1 MNNWTPRDLKQRL
14 IVSAALPYDDKNE
27 IDVLLQD
34 CTDYQGIA
42 VLPTFVKG
50 IRSKIPVGGSC
61 RLVGLVGYPSGGVT
75 CNTKVTEIRQLVYQG
90 CDAFNVVTNTASV
103 LSADWDE
110 VECDLI
116 SVVKSAAAR
125 PVTITIEAAYLN
137 EDQIKELV
145 RIGVECGVEAIS
157 TTSGWLPKIPASKQI
172 SLIKS
177 LVGNSTLVEAAGI
190 VSFDQFKLAAA
201 AGADRF
207 FIRREHAAAIL
218 AQLEQMNQ

>member
-14 IVSAALPYDDKNE
+14 IVSAALPYDDQNE
-27 IDVLLQD
+27 IDLLLQN

-42 VLPTFVKG
+42 VLPVFVKDV
-50 IRSKIPVGGSC
+50 RAKLPVSGDC
-61 RLVGLVGYPSGGVT
+61 HLVGLVSYPSGGST

-90 CDAFNVVTNTASV
+90 CDSFNVVANTALI
-103 LSADWDE
+103 LSGDWEE

-116 SVVKSAAAR
+116 SVVKSTGGK
-125 PVTITIEAAYLN
+125 PVTKTIEVAYLN
-137 EDQIKELV
+137 EEQIR
-145 RIGVECGVEAIS
+145 RIVEICRECGVEAIS
-157 TTSGWLPKIPASKQI
+157 TTTGWLPKLPDSQKI

-177 LVGNSTLVEAAGI
+177 IAGDSLKVEAAGI
-190 VSFDQFKLAAA
+190 LSYDQFKLAAD